1 MKKVKEEIISILS
14 REDISG
20 SLSDIL
26 SMPAKS
32 VLSPLFS
39 ALLNPQELARWHAV
53 TAMGQVV
60 SRLADEDIEQGRIV
74 MRRLMWSLNDESGGI
89 GWGAPE
95 CMGEIMALH
104 LKLAREFH
112 PILFSYLVERE
123 DGADNFLEYLPLRK
137 GAFWGLSRLTIER
150 PDLGMTA
157 YDNAI
162 MALKGEDDPFIL
174 LCLCLYFKKV
184 SKDPEE
190 LTAKIRSVKDAQ
202 VSFYWDR
209 KLSTVRLSDMC
220 PAA

>member
-1 MKKVKEEIISILS
+1 MKKRKNDIISILS

-39 ALLNPQELARWHAV
+39 ALLNPDELVRWHAITV
-53 TAMGQVV
+53 MGLVV
-60 SRLADEDIEQGRIV
+60 SKLADEDIEQGRIV

-95 CMGEIMALH
+95 CMGEIMAEHWELS
-104 LKLAREFH
+104 REFH
-112 PILFSYLVERE
+112 SILFSYLVERD

-137 GAFWGLSRLTIER
+137 GAFWALARLISER

-157 YDNAI
+157 YDNALK
-162 MALKGEDDPFIL
+162 ALKSEDDPFIL
-174 LCLCLYFKKV
+174 LCLCLYFKEAG
-184 SKDPEE
+184 KDPEE
-190 LTAKIRSVKDAQ
+190 LSAKIKSVKD
-202 VSFYWDR
+202 VEVDFYWDR
-209 KLSTVRLSDMC
+209 KLSTVRLGDMC
-220 PAA
+220 STA

>member
-1 MKKVKEEIISILS
+1 MKKIKNDIINILG

-20 SLSDIL
+20 SLPLIL
-26 SMPAKS
+26 NMPVKS
-32 VLSPLFS
+32 VLSPLFA
-39 ALLNPQELARWHAV
+39 ALLNPQELVRWHAV

-60 SRLADEDIEQGRIV
+60 SRLAADDIEQGRIV

-104 LKLAREFH
+104 RELAREFH

-137 GAFWGLSRLTIER
+137 GAFWALSRLISAR

-157 YDNAI
+157 YDNALK
-162 MALKGEDDPFIL
+162 ALNGEDDPFIL
-174 LCLCLYFKKV
+174 LCLCLYFEKI

-190 LTAKIRSVKDAQ
+190 LSAKIRLVKDAQ
-202 VSFYWDR
+202 VNFYWNR
-209 KLSTVRLSDMC
+209 KLSSVRFEDMC
-220 PAA
+220 SAA